1 MHPRNPR
8 TRRLSMR
15 IAHSEHLA
23 DSDGA
28 AVNLFV
34 FQHLDKQ
41 YTAIAEHLDYMG
53 EPSGALIPVGTKNP
67 ISILRRFPSGKAT
80 PSTHRAWM
88 ERELYRPLA
97 ASGYKATGHPAT
109 AANRSESLV
118 AFAAEDV
125 RVQESTFWDS
135 LNTQLRRDTFKQG
148 KPPEDHVLHTAF
160 QRMLPGKRVQPDHLH
175 ALALVFGEYTL
186 GQADGL
192 QDLKKQF
199 RQDLAPLVAAI
210 PPEALEFIKKSIS
223 VCSLMSPD
231 APLDLSVEDLMIAL
245 STRAVLRT

>member
-1 MHPRNPR
+1 MHPRDPK

-15 IAHSEHLA
+15 IAHSELLM
-23 DSDGA
+23 DPNGS

-34 FQHLDKQ
+34 FQHLDGQ
-41 YTAIAEHLDYMG
+41 FSAVAEHIDMG
-53 EPSGALIPVGTKNP
+53 KPSGALMPMGTKNP
-67 ISILRRFPSGKAT
+67 SSILRRFPSGKST

-88 ERELYRPLA
+88 QNELYKPLT
-97 ASGYKATGHPAT
+97 ASGYSRTFHEAS

-118 AFAAEDV
+118 AFAPEEQRV
-125 RVQESTFWDS
+125 RDSTFWDS

-148 KPPEDHVLHTAF
+148 KPPEDPVLHTAF
-160 QRMLPGKRVQPDHLH
+160 QRMLPGKQLQPDHLH

-199 RQDLAPLVAAI
+199 RHDLAPLVAAI
-210 PPEALEFIKKSIS
+210 PPEALGFIKKSIS